1 MARNLFI
8 LFSGISD
15 MKIMKDSRPIF
26 FVLKKQRKVFVSII
40 GVASLIIWYSEL
52 RFFPHYFLLKYLRN
66 KNVVVKLNGHLE
78 STDTCCKQNDKTP
91 LTRYTFS

>member
-26 FVLKKQRKVFVSII
+26 FVLKKQRKVFLSII
-40 GVASLIIWYSEL
+40 GVASLII
-52 RFFPHYFLLKYLRN
+52 
-66 KNVVVKLNGHLE
+66 
-78 STDTCCKQNDKTP
+78 
-91 LTRYTFS
+91 

>member
-26 FVLKKQRKVFVSII
+26 FVLKKQRKVFLSII

-52 RFFPHYFLLKYLRN
+52 RK

-78 STDTCCKQNDKTP
+78 STVTCCKQNDKTP